1 MGLTLVREDRVGR
14 TSSVPVIAPAVAP
27 GSYVR
32 KGETLKASKRE
43 THLEMRSP
51 WTQVPKGSKQT
62 TSSIGRVWKRGNT
75 FS

>member
-1 MGLTLVREDRVGR
+1 MGLSLVREDRDGR

-43 THLEMRSP
+43 TLHKMRSP
-51 WTQVPKGSKQT
+51 RPQGL
-62 TSSIGRVWKRGNT
+62 
-75 FS
+75 

>member
-14 TSSVPVIAPAVAP
+14 TSSVRVIPPGVAL

-43 THLEMRSP
+43 TLHEMRCP
-51 WTQVPKGSKQT
+51 WIAKSLKAP
-62 TSSIGRVWKRGNT
+62 GR
-75 FS
+75 

>member
-1 MGLTLVREDRVGR
+1 MGLSLVREDRDGR

-43 THLEMRSP
+43 TPRKTRFPFRKNEDSR
-51 WTQVPKGSKQT
+51 KT
-62 TSSIGRVWKRGNT
+62 TGLIGRVCKCSNAL
-75 FS
+75 S

>member
-1 MGLTLVREDRVGR
+1 MGLSLVREDRDGR

-43 THLEMRSP
+43 TLPKMRFPWGVSP
-51 WTQVPKGSKQT
+51 LKAP
-62 TSSIGRVWKRGNT
+62 GRLPGDRPDV
-75 FS
+75 